1 MENFTFRPNGTVARA
16 QTGDSITRLLQ
27 RLLGSMRSR
36 AGVLIVA
43 ILLGTAGLV
52 TAWTWFG
59 TTAVLPLLY
68 ILPCAVMM
76 LLCMRGHGGAGN
88 TPTSSN
94 DSSGS

>member
-1 MENFTFRPNGTVARA
+1 MENFTLRPNGTVAGDQTRA
-16 QTGDSITRLLQ
+16 SVTRLLR

-43 ILLGTAGLV
+43 IVLGTIGLV

-68 ILPCAVMM
+68 VLPCAVMM
-76 LLCMRGHGGAGN
+76 LLCMRGHDGAGN
-88 TPTSSN
+88 TPTSPN